1 MSLMNGYKQTLGDT
15 SCSRPPSVN
24 AIVGESNSSPTI
36 ALASVVGPFRI
47 PVISHFATCA
57 CLSDRKRYPSFF
69 RTIPSDY
76 YQSRALAQLVKYFG
90 WTWVGI
96 VRSRGDYGN
105 SGIAAFEEAAKQEGV
120 CIEYSEAILSTDPKE
135 QFIKTLE
142 VIKKGTARVVVAFV
156 ALGDFIPLLKV
167 IAQHNITGLQW
178 VGSESWITSRTLAET
193 NEYSFLCGALGFAI
207 ANAKLVGL
215 REFLVSVHPDQEP
228 KNELLK
234 EFWETTFQCSFRT
247 TGSGAC
253 TGSEKLAE
261 LQNEYTDVSELRIA
275 NKVYTAVYAIAHTLH
290 NVLNDLQ
297 SSTNSNTREQP
308 TPQKMLAYM
317 RNVRF
322 TVKTSEEIFFDA
334 NGDPVARYD
343 LVNWQPAG
351 NVGLQFEHV
360 GVYDSSLP
368 SEKRLQVN
376 HERVLWAGDTG
387 QLPVSVCSESCP
399 PGTRKAVLKGRPV
412 CCYDCVPCA
421 EGEINNETDSNDCFP
436 CDLEYWSNES
446 KDRCV
451 SKVVEFLSYTE
462 LMGMVLCIFSFF
474 GVLLTAVVSSL
485 FYFHKETPILLLV
498 VYGVDVPAS
507 AKSCRL
513 LGQPA
518 LPQLAVQKDINI
530 GAIFSFHKSALLK
543 IQPFTSKPKPTT
555 CGSFNSL
562 RGFKYA
568 QTLIFAIEEINNSTQ
583 LLPGVSLGYKIYDS
597 CSSVPQ
603 TVLSGM
609 SLMNGYEETLTDT
622 SCSRPPAVHAIV
634 GESNSSPTIAL
645 ASLVGPFSI
654 PVISHF
660 ATCACLS
667 NRKRYPSF
675 FRTIPSDYY
684 QSRAL
689 AQLVKYFGW
698 TWVGTVRSRGDYGN
712 NGIAAFEEAAKQ
724 EGICIEYSEAILSTD
739 PKEQLLK
746 TLEVIKNGTAR
757 VVLAFVAVGDFVPL
771 LNVIVQHNI
780 TGIQWVGS
788 ESWIT
793 YRTFAETKEYS
804 FLSGAVGFAIANA
817 KLVGLREFLVN
828 VHPAQEPNNELLKE
842 FWETVFQ
849 CSFRSNS
856 SGPCTG
862 SEKLA
867 ELQNEYTDVSEL
879 RIANKVYT
887 AVYAIAHT
895 LHNVL
900 KDFRSSTNS
909 SKGEW
914 PTPQKVLEY
923 MRDVKFTVKTGEEIF
938 FDSSGDPAARYDLIN
953 WQPAKDGSLQF
964 KHVGVYDSSLSS
976 KQCLQVIQEHMIW
989 AGNSGQISHFA
1000 TCACLSNRKRYSSFF
1015 RTVPS
1020 DYYQSR
1026 ALAQLVKHFGWTW
1039 VGTVRS
1045 RSDYGNNGIAAFEEA
1060 AKQEGI
1066 CIEYSEAIFKTDPQE
1081 QFLKTV
1087 EVIKKG
1093 TARVVLAFIALG
1105 DLVPLLKVIVQHN
1118 ITGLQWVGSESW
1130 ITSRSL
1136 AETKEFSFL
1145 SGAVGFAIANANL
1158 VDLRQF
1164 LVNVHPDQEP
1174 NNELLKEF
1182 WETTFQCSFRASGSG
1197 GCTGSEKL
1205 AELQNEY
1212 TDVSE
1217 LRITNKV
1224 YTAVYAIA
1232 QTLHNILKDLKCFTN
1247 SSNREQPTPQTVL
1260 EYMGGV
1266 KFTVKTG
1273 EEIFF
1278 DATGDPVARYDLV
1291 NWQPAGNEGLH
1302 FKHVGFYDSSLSSEQ
1317 RLHINKEEV
1326 LWAGN
1331 SGQFPVSVCSV
1342 SCLPG
1347 TRKAMQK
1354 GRPVCCYDCI
1364 PCAEGEISNGT
1375 EAVGGQ
1381 AFVCSSPKV
1390 PVCGLYTHISTP
1402 PPPKESSAPQQGHR
1416 VGRGGAARP
1425 TSQASTPKNTRK
1437 TAKRP

>member
-1 MSLMNGYKQTLGDT
+1 MAKRTVSVLQLLLVMYGACVPASTQVCRLLGQPVLPLLSAEKDINIGAVLSFHRSTLLKMYPFTSKPEPTTCGSFNLRGFKFAQTMIFAIEEINNSTHLLPGVSLGYKIYDSCSSIAQTILSSMSLMNGYKQTLGDT

-485 FYFHKETPILLLV
+485 FYFHKETPIVRANNSELSFLLLF
-498 VYGVDVPAS
+498 S
-507 AKSCRL
+507 LSLCFL
-513 LGQPA
+513 CSLTFIGQPTEWSCMLRHTAFGITFVLCISCVLGKTIVVLMAFRATLPGSNVMKWFGPLQQRLSVVSLTLIQVIICVLWLTISPPFPYMNLSYYREKIILECNLGSA
-518 LPQLAVQKDINI
+518 LGFWAVLGYTGLLSILCFVLAFFARKLPDNFNEAKFITFSMLIFCAVWLTFIPAYVSSPGKFTVAVQ
-530 GAIFSFHKSALLK
+530 
-543 IQPFTSKPKPTT
+543 
-555 CGSFNSL
+555 
-562 RGFKYA
+562 
-568 QTLIFAIEEINNSTQ
+568 IFAI
-583 LLPGVSLGYKIYDS
+583 
-597 CSSVPQ
+597 
-603 TVLSGM
+603 
-609 SLMNGYEETLTDT
+609 
-622 SCSRPPAVHAIV
+622 
-634 GESNSSPTIAL
+634 L
-645 ASLVGPFSI
+645 AS
-654 PVISHF
+654 
-660 ATCACLS
+660 
-667 NRKRYPSF
+667 SF
-675 FRTIPSDYY
+675 GLLF
-684 QSRAL
+684 
-689 AQLVKYFGW
+689 
-698 TWVGTVRSRGDYGN
+698 
-712 NGIAAFEEAAKQ
+712 
-724 EGICIEYSEAILSTD
+724 CIFT
-739 PKEQLLK
+739 PKCYIILLK
-746 TLEVIKNGTAR
+746 PE
-757 VVLAFVAVGDFVPL
+757 
-771 LNVIVQHNI
+771 
-780 TGIQWVGS
+780 
-788 ESWIT
+788 
-793 YRTFAETKEYS
+793 
-804 FLSGAVGFAIANA
+804 
-817 KLVGLREFLVN
+817 
-828 VHPAQEPNNELLKE
+828 
-842 FWETVFQ
+842 
-849 CSFRSNS
+849 
-856 SGPCTG
+856 
-862 SEKLA
+862 
-867 ELQNEYTDVSEL
+867 
-879 RIANKVYT
+879 
-887 AVYAIAHT
+887 
-895 LHNVL
+895 
-900 KDFRSSTNS
+900 
-909 SKGEW
+909 
-914 PTPQKVLEY
+914 
-923 MRDVKFTVKTGEEIF
+923 
-938 FDSSGDPAARYDLIN
+938 
-953 WQPAKDGSLQF
+953 
-964 KHVGVYDSSLSS
+964 
-976 KQCLQVIQEHMIW
+976 
-989 AGNSGQISHFA
+989 
-1000 TCACLSNRKRYSSFF
+1000 
-1015 RTVPS
+1015 
-1020 DYYQSR
+1020 
-1026 ALAQLVKHFGWTW
+1026 
-1039 VGTVRS
+1039 
-1045 RSDYGNNGIAAFEEA
+1045 
-1060 AKQEGI
+1060 
-1066 CIEYSEAIFKTDPQE
+1066 
-1081 QFLKTV
+1081 
-1087 EVIKKG
+1087 
-1093 TARVVLAFIALG
+1093 
-1105 DLVPLLKVIVQHN
+1105 
-1118 ITGLQWVGSESW
+1118 
-1130 ITSRSL
+1130 
-1136 AETKEFSFL
+1136 
-1145 SGAVGFAIANANL
+1145 
-1158 VDLRQF
+1158 
-1164 LVNVHPDQEP
+1164 
-1174 NNELLKEF
+1174 
-1182 WETTFQCSFRASGSG
+1182 
-1197 GCTGSEKL
+1197 
-1205 AELQNEY
+1205 
-1212 TDVSE
+1212 
-1217 LRITNKV
+1217 
-1224 YTAVYAIA
+1224 
-1232 QTLHNILKDLKCFTN
+1232 
-1247 SSNREQPTPQTVL
+1247 
-1260 EYMGGV
+1260 
-1266 KFTVKTG
+1266 
-1273 EEIFF
+1273 
-1278 DATGDPVARYDLV
+1278 
-1291 NWQPAGNEGLH
+1291 
-1302 FKHVGFYDSSLSSEQ
+1302 
-1317 RLHINKEEV
+1317 
-1326 LWAGN
+1326 
-1331 SGQFPVSVCSV
+1331 
-1342 SCLPG
+1342 
-1347 TRKAMQK
+1347 
-1354 GRPVCCYDCI
+1354 
-1364 PCAEGEISNGT
+1364 
-1375 EAVGGQ
+1375 
-1381 AFVCSSPKV
+1381 
-1390 PVCGLYTHISTP
+1390 
-1402 PPPKESSAPQQGHR
+1402 
-1416 VGRGGAARP
+1416 
-1425 TSQASTPKNTRK
+1425 KNTK
-1437 TAKRP
+1437 KQMIGKSS